1 MQLMELAILNG
12 TYRDQAKAMIPT
24 LTRKFRS
31 EMLLNTLGSIYRPPN
46 LRVVDG
52 CEADDVEGLDVSR
65 YVPFMIANSISCR
78 FFKSSSPSG

>member
-31 EMLLNTLGSIYRPPN
+31 EMLLNTVCYDCN
-46 LRVVDG
+46 QTK
-52 CEADDVEGLDVSR
+52 
-65 YVPFMIANSISCR
+65 Y
-78 FFKSSSPSG
+78 